1 MSRGQ
6 LRAHVSQFRPDGTL
20 RCHRHLPLLARTFET
35 LNFFTSLIV
44 TFVYFN
50 VALQACAYAKV
61 FEVCDMFDA
70 VMELRKHLFLFG
82 D

>member
-1 MSRGQ
+1 M
-6 LRAHVSQFRPDGTL
+6 
-20 RCHRHLPLLARTFET
+20 
-35 LNFFTSLIV
+35 V
-44 TFVYFN
+44 TFVYLN

-61 FEVCDMFDA
+61 FEVFDMFDA